1 MKRGLRQGRPLYVIL
16 YAVFAE
22 IFLEHIRQN
31 NFIKGIVIGE
41 KELKTSVFADDTTIY
56 IGSNSSLTHFET
68 QLMHFEKANDI
79 KYNKTVCMG
88 IWLGPNKDNQR
99 KHLGSKLNSDT
110 IKILGYTYRHNT
122 IRTGEENWE
131 KICKKNPRG
140 YTELGTFTTL
150 THRKENINK
159 SGQAME
165 YLVPIVSGKPT
176 NGYYPKHKKTHT
188 RLPLEL

>member
-1 MKRGLRQGRPLYVIL
+1 MSQASLVNRGLRQGRPLYVIL

-41 KELKTSVFADDTTIY
+41 KELKTSVLVDDTTIY

-88 IWLGPNKDNQR
+88 IWLGPNKGNQR

-122 IRTGEENWE
+122 IRTGEENRE
-131 KICKKNPRG
+131 KICKKIREDIRNWG
-140 YTELGTFTTL
+140 HLQLSLIGKKIL
-150 THRKENINK
+150 INQVKLWNIW
-159 SGQAME
+159 
-165 YLVPIVSGKPT
+165 YLS
-176 NGYYPKHKKTHT
+176 
-188 RLPLEL
+188 